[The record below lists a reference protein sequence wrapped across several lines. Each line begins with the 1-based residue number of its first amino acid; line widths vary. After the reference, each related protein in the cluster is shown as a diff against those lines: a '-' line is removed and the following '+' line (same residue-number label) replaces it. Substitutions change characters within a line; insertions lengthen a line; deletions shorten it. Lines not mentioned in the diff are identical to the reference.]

1 MTKMEQAW
9 KILSSDLTRK
19 KEAAKL
25 KTATPEYDKEFEL
38 LRKQRESRNEN

>member
-19 KEAAKL
+19 KEAGKL
-25 KTATPEYDKEFEL
+25 KIATPEYDKEFEL
-38 LRKQRESRNEN
+38 LRKQRESRGEN

>member
-19 KEAAKL
+19 KEAGKL
-25 KTATPEYDKEFEL
+25 EIATPEYEKEFEL
-38 LRKQRESRNEN
+38 LRKQRESRDEN